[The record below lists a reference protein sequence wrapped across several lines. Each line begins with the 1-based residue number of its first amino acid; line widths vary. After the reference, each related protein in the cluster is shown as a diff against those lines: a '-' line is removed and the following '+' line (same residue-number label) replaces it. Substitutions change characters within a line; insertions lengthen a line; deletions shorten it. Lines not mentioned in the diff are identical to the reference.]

1 MANGFNGPIAALS
14 RRHLSLQ
21 RFSDDVSFR
30 NEPRIGARLNA
41 AAAGTAYKVKEG
53 SGMEPAADLTGE
65 VGAAA
70 IKDELLEI
78 TGERTA

>member
-1 MANGFNGPIAALS
+1 M
-14 RRHLSLQ
+14 
-21 RFSDDVSFR
+21 SFR

-78 TGERTA
+78 TGERTAQQSTTLPIGLLLDLRSPAAF